1 VDYYEIVKNS
11 TNHLDRCKVA
21 SAKDCP
27 MDLLRDFIMY
37 DVEFDVV
44 KSAASNL
51 SCTKELLEI
60 ARNRFAELKEEKFLE
75 EIEQKK
81 RQYLL
86 LKEISDLEQT
96 YGSLMV
102 NDRDEIIRKHIL
114 KENYIDHASSH
125 LGITPEEFK
134 ARGYVKFVNPNIPWA
149 ETDLFRIAMI
159 IAPAWGVL
167 FPPYNIAKLT
177 GLLRS
182 QKYSVKVLDLNIES
196 YHRLKNLHGEDYWRS
211 ERYFLW
217 LDKINFEKYLL
228 PDLKPMFDK
237 IVLNLAIEKPKVVG
251 FSIYNTNFHATLY
264 LLERLKEMLPA
275 DTCFIAGGPEM
286 AERYNCNYQLPHEFN
301 YIFVGEAEANL
312 LQFLKEVPNMTT
324 YETGK
329 VVGTTKDSRLNLD
342 VFAYP
347 DYSDYILSNY
357 QERAGISAETSRGCV
372 AQCSFCSETYYWRF
386 RSLSPER
393 TIAEITHQ
401 IYNFNINRVWFV
413 DSLINGDL
421 KNFQKLVDLI
431 LVKKLKFNWNS
442 YARCDGRMT
451 REFLQKVADS
461 GCNCLSFGVESGS
474 QKILDNMRKKI
485 EVWEIEQNLKDAS
498 DAGIFAHINW
508 MVGFPT
514 EEAIDWMH
522 GLQLLFNCR
531 KHIHAIS
538 VGYGAGAAP
547 GSHMKE
553 DPDYYGIN
561 FSYFLG
567 NWRDEHYTNT
577 QLHRFLRI
585 KLTHIWLAIINK
597 YSSERIADAIS
608 YVNLSTFYDIKIGKN
623 ILNYSLPDNYV
634 KLPASNFETSI
645 ESEYLAFFYVI
656 YKYFGSFSIN
666 LKSNPKSDKTA
677 FGKFIASNYT
687 GDVFFEIN
695 EIGDYNL
702 KISHSFIHS
711 SPDDAEREEIYRKE
725 REIRDMSFSNERSAQ
740 GNIHSWISEESQVK
754 PAINPKRKK
763 IILQNDE

>member
-1 VDYYEIVKNS
+1 MNYYEIIKNS
-11 TNHLDRCKVA
+11 TSHLDRCEVA
-21 SAKDCP
+21 SATDCP
-27 MDLLRDFIMY
+27 IDLLTMFITH
-37 DVEFDVV
+37 DSEIDVV
-44 KSAASNL
+44 RAAALNLVCSA
-51 SCTKELLEI
+51 ELLKI
-60 ARNRFAELKEEKFLE
+60 AATRFPELGGDEFVVIREK
-75 EIEQKK
+75 KK
-81 RQYLL
+81 HQYLI
-86 LKEISDLEQT
+86 LKEIEELEQT
-96 YGSLMV
+96 YGSLLV

-125 LGITPEEFK
+125 LGISPEEFK
-134 ARGYVKFVNPNIPWA
+134 SRNLVNFVNPDVQWA
-149 ETDLFRIAMI
+149 DTDKFRVAMI

-177 GLLRS
+177 GLMRS

-196 YHRLKNLHGEDYWRS
+196 YHRLKSLHGEDYWRS

-217 LDKINFEKYLL
+217 LDQANFEKYLL
-228 PDLKPMFDK
+228 PDLEPLFDR
-237 IVLNLAIEKPKVVG
+237 IILNLAIEKPKVVG
-251 FSIYNTNFHATLY
+251 FSIYNTNFHATMY
-264 LLERLKEMLPA
+264 LLKRIKEVLP

-286 AERYNCNYQLPHEFN
+286 AERYNCAYDLPKDFN
-301 YIFVGEAEANL
+301 YMFVGEAEASL
-312 LQFLKEVPNMTT
+312 IEFLNEVPNITT
-324 YETGK
+324 YEKGK
-329 VVGTTKDSRLNLD
+329 VIGTTTSRLNLD
-342 VFAYP
+342 EYAYP

-357 QERAGISAETSRGCV
+357 QEGSGISAETSRGCV

-393 TIAEITHQ
+393 TISEIEHQ
-401 IYNFNINRVWFV
+401 IQNYNINRVWFV

-421 KNFQKLVDLI
+421 KSFQKLVDLI
-431 LVKKLKFNWNS
+431 LEKELKFKWNS

-451 REFLQKVADS
+451 REFIQKISDS
-461 GCNCLSFGVESGS
+461 GCNCLSYGVESGS

-485 EVWEIEQNLKDAS
+485 EVWEVENNLRDTS

-508 MVGFPT
+508 MIGFPT

-561 FSYFLG
+561 FDYFLD

-597 YSSERIADAIS
+597 NSKEQIHDAIS
-608 YVNLSTFYDIKIGKN
+608 YASLDNFYTISGLSSPKID
-623 ILNYSLPDNYV
+623 YYPADNYV
-634 KLPASNFETSI
+634 VLPAPNFETSM

-656 YKYFGSFSIN
+656 YKYFGAFSIN
-666 LKSNPKSDKTA
+666 LKSDPGSDKA
-677 FGKFIASNYT
+677 VFGKFIAANYVSE
-687 GDVFFEIN
+687 VFFEVN
-695 EIGDYNL
+695 DSGDYTF
-702 KISHSFIHS
+702 KINHAFTHSA
-711 SPDDAEREEIYRKE
+711 PDDVEREEKYKKE
-725 REIRDMSFSNERSAQ
+725 REARDMSFSKERSEQ
-740 GNIHSWISEESQVK
+740 GNIESWISTTSQVK
-754 PAINPKRKK
+754 QSIKPAKK
-763 IILQNDE
+763 KFMLTQE

>member
-1 VDYYEIVKNS
+1 MNYYEIVKNS
-11 TNHLDRCKVA
+11 TSHLDRCEVA

-27 MDLLRDFIMY
+27 IDLLTMFITH
-37 DVEFDVV
+37 DSEVDVV
-44 KSAASNL
+44 RAAALNLVCSA
-51 SCTKELLEI
+51 ELLKI
-60 ARNRFAELKEEKFLE
+60 AANRFPELGSEEFLGLRE
-75 EIEQKK
+75 KK
-81 RQYLL
+81 THQYLI
-86 LKEISDLEQT
+86 LKEIEELEQT
-96 YGSLMV
+96 YGNLLV

-125 LGITPEEFK
+125 LGISPEEFK
-134 ARGYVKFVNPNIPWA
+134 SRNLVNFVNPDVQWA
-149 ETDLFRIAMI
+149 DTDRFRVAMI

-177 GLLRS
+177 GLMRS

-196 YHRLKNLHGEDYWRS
+196 YHRLKSLHGEDYWRS

-217 LDKINFEKYLL
+217 LDQVNFEKYLL
-228 PDLKPMFDK
+228 PDLEPLFDR
-237 IVLNLAIEKPKVVG
+237 IILNLAIEKPKVVG
-251 FSIYNTNFHATLY
+251 FSIYNTNFHATMY
-264 LLERLKEMLPA
+264 LLKRMKEVLP

-286 AERYNCNYQLPHEFN
+286 AERYNCAYDLPKDFN
-301 YIFVGEAEANL
+301 YMFVGEAEASL
-312 LQFLKEVPNMTT
+312 IEFLNEVPNITT
-324 YETGK
+324 YEKGK
-329 VVGTTKDSRLNLD
+329 VIGTTTSRLNLD
-342 VFAYP
+342 EYAYP

-357 QERAGISAETSRGCV
+357 QEGSGISAETSRGCV

-393 TIAEITHQ
+393 TISEIEHQ
-401 IYNFNINRVWFV
+401 IQNYNINRVWFV

-421 KNFQKLVDLI
+421 KSFQKLVDLI
-431 LVKKLKFNWNS
+431 LEKELKFKWNS

-451 REFLQKVADS
+451 KEFIQKISDS
-461 GCNCLSFGVESGS
+461 GCNCLSYGVESGS

-485 EVWEIEQNLKDAS
+485 EVWEVENNLRDTS

-508 MVGFPT
+508 MIGFPT

-561 FSYFLG
+561 FDYFLD

-597 YSSERIADAIS
+597 NSEEQIHDAIS
-608 YVNLSTFYDIKIGKN
+608 YTSLDSFYTISGLSSPKID
-623 ILNYSLPDNYV
+623 YCPADNYV
-634 KLPASNFETSI
+634 VLPATSFETSM

-656 YKYFGSFSIN
+656 YKYFGAFTIN
-666 LKSNPKSDKTA
+666 LKSDPGSDKA
-677 FGKFIASNYT
+677 VFGKFIAANYVSE
-687 GDVFFEIN
+687 VFFEVN
-695 EIGDYNL
+695 DAGDYTFN
-702 KISHSFIHS
+702 INHEFSHSA
-711 SPDDAEREEIYRKE
+711 PDDVEREEKYKKE
-725 REIRDMSFSNERSAQ
+725 RAARDMSFSKERSEQ
-740 GNIHSWISEESQVK
+740 GNIQSWMSTVSQVK
-754 PAINPKRKK
+754 PSIKPAKK
-763 IILQNDE
+763 KFMLKQE